1 MVFAKIYSM
10 RCYLNKLLLCA
21 LLSLAGGAS
30 FVSAKNKLPEV
41 LSDSVYSNV
50 CECLEYAMDNEQS
63 KLYVEAIR
71 GYTGALAHLTPL
83 AAELAKKKEKSVADR
98 ERLGKLNKLI
108 TAWRYKLDE
117 LEAPAQLEAYETLKS
132 DYKMRL
138 IYLKEALKFSSPIII
153 QTNYFNALAA
163 YARTKKQ
170 AGNVKLQYAPPE
182 DIDPYY
188 KEVSRK
194 LSLLLEREAEASDMS
209 EGQIKIVGRLAS
221 DTNLISQLELAKSV
235 LTGGESVTPLEFDRC
250 YALLT
255 LKLPLNYTYWQAGG
269 DFRLRTGDTNG
280 ALRVWKKAL
289 TRFTSDFDLRYL
301 LAFYSPQSKE
311 GAAEACEYLKDCLEM
326 TSGLTASRIALML
339 ARRYTQLGEYGEAY
353 AAAQDS
359 AKLARLSRNPNASRE
374 YREARLFASD
384 LALRYGLLEAALEN
398 LEKLS
403 VNDEW
408 DQDIAER
415 FAMVRYAMFMQD
427 PGDKELLQDALKAF
441 DKWGAFNPNRKGI
454 CSAKAVMLFTAG
466 QFKEA
471 KEQAFREL
479 NVSPADP
486 SALTILGHLSLR
498 EGNVSEARAY
508 FEAALRSD
516 QGYEKAAEGLRAC
529 GQ

>member
-1 MVFAKIYSM
+1 M
-10 RCYLNKLLLCA
+10 LGA
-21 LLSLAGGAS
+21 LLSFFLGAA
-30 FVSAKNKLPEV
+30 FVSAGGKLPEE

-50 CECLEYAMDNEQS
+50 CECLEYAMEHEGS

-83 AAELAKKKEKSVADR
+83 AAELAKKKDKSVADR

-108 TAWRYKLDE
+108 TQWRYKLDE

-138 IYLKEALKFSSPIII
+138 IYLKEALKFSSPVII
-153 QTNYFNALAA
+153 QTNFFNCLAA
-163 YARTKKQ
+163 YERTRKQ
-170 AGNVKLQYAPPE
+170 AANVRLEYVPPE
-182 DIDPYY
+182 SLDPYY
-188 KEVSRK
+188 RQVSRK
-194 LSLLLEREAEASDMS
+194 LSELMESEAEASGLG
-209 EGQIKIVGRLAS
+209 ENLIKMTGRLAS

-235 LTGGESVTPLEFDRC
+235 ISGQENVTPREFDVC
-250 YALLT
+250 YDLLT
-255 LKLPLNYTYWQAGG
+255 FKLPLNYTYWQAWG

-289 TRFTSDFDLRYL
+289 SRFKGDFDLRYL

-311 GAAEACEYLKDCLEM
+311 GAEEACEYLKDCLEM
-326 TSGLTASRIALML
+326 SSGLTASRIALML

-384 LALRYGLLEAALEN
+384 LAMRYGLFEAALEN

-415 FAMVRYAMFMQD
+415 FAKVRYAMFMQK
-427 PGDKELLQDALKAF
+427 PEDKELLQDALKAF
-441 DKWGAFNPNRKGI
+441 DKWGAFNPNRRGI
-454 CSAKAVMLFTAG
+454 CSAKAVMHYTAG

-486 SALTILGHLSLR
+486 SALTILGRLSLR

-516 QGYEKAAEGLRAC
+516 PEYEKAAEGLRAC